1 MINVIVKNA
10 PSNATESIAEDLV
23 KLLHDIDLRA
33 YKINDYTLYVV
44 FDMSKESIKNAMD
57 LDGKNKYIL
66 FQSIPSKTNY
76 DVGFEAAL
84 SRFRIRLQRFNGL
97 ANLSYDNVV
106 FVIDFSQDPIA
117 KGSKKSSDTIED
129 KDRRAMFVPITPKH
143 SLNSV
148 IMSDEMRAEIEDALS
163 IIRNRDKIY
172 IEWGFQKVSSEARAV
187 LCFYGPG
194 GTGKTM
200 CAHGVASA
208 LGRKILCVNYANI
221 ESMWAGESPK
231 NLISAFNVAQ
241 ESSAVLFMDEADSF
255 LGKRITN
262 VTSGH
267 DQSINSLRSQMLILL
282 EEFDGVVIFGTN
294 LVENFD
300 KAFET
305 RILKSVKF
313 DLPDEPSRSKL
324 FKLMIPNEV
333 PFKKPLSDSDYKE
346 FAKQSDGFSGRE
358 IRNVVLETLSRG
370 AKENVIAFSPEMF
383 LNAIIR
389 HADSLKKVKEEK
401 EHKKKQ
407 IEATMIESIVSESER
422 LYHEALIYVA
432 IYAMKADGVLDD
444 REKSLIAQMAK
455 LLDVDVPNYEDDE
468 IFTLPVICEHFST
481 SEQKRAALD
490 LACKIVAIDCNVVD
504 EEIAFIRN
512 LFCILGYDVENF
524 TEVKDYMELL
534 EKTNLHFL
542 SLNL

>member
-1 MINVIVKNA
+1 MINVILKNA
-10 PSNATESIAEDLV
+10 PCNATESFAEDLV

-33 YKINDYTLYVV
+33 YKIIDYTLYVV

-66 FQSIPSKTNY
+66 FQSIPSETNY

-117 KGSKKSSDTIED
+117 KGSNNSSDTKED
-129 KDRRAMFVPITPKH
+129 KDRRAMFVPDIPKH
-143 SLNSV
+143 SLDSV
-148 IMSDEMRAEIEDALS
+148 IMSDEMRTEIEDALS

-241 ESSAVLFMDEADSF
+241 ENSAVLFMDEADSF

-305 RILKSVKF
+305 RILKNIKF
-313 DLPDEPSRSKL
+313 DLPDEPSRDKL

-333 PFKKPLSDSDYKE
+333 PFEKLLCDADYKE

-370 AKENVIAFSPEMF
+370 AKENVTAFSPEMF
-383 LNAIIR
+383 LNAIVR

-401 EHKKKQ
+401 EHKEKK
-407 IEATMIESIVSESER
+407 IEAAMIESIVSESER
-422 LYHEALIYVA
+422 LYHEALIHVA

-468 IFTLPVICEHFST
+468 TSTLPVVCEHFST
-481 SEQKRAALD
+481 SEQKRSALD
-490 LACKIVAIDCNVVD
+490 LACKIVTIDCKVVD

-512 LFCILGYDVENF
+512 LFCILGYDVDNF
-524 TEVKDYMELL
+524 IEVKDYMELL
-534 EKTNLHFL
+534 EKTNLQFL
-542 SLNL
+542 SINL